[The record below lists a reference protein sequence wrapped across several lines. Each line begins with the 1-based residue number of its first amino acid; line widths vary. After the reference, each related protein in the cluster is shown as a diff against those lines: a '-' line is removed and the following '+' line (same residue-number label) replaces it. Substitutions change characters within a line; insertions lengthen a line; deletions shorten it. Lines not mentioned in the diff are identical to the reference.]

1 MMFSELRNQ
10 LKTLSNTYKN
20 IQYNSELLKQDFV
33 DFISNIQDTLLNE
46 INKETDEENKSK
58 LIEFF
63 NKLEIEKN
71 NGY

>member
-1 MMFSELRNQ
+1 MFSELRNQ

-20 IQYNSELLKQDFV
+20 IQHNNELLKQDFV
-33 DFISNIQDTLLNE
+33 NFINNIQDILLNE
-46 INKETDEENKSK
+46 INKETDEENKNK

-63 NKLEIEKN
+63 NKLDFEKN

>member
-1 MMFSELRNQ
+1 MFSELRNQ